1 MLLSMHRLSPE
12 SYLHVDGKR
21 RKQKRRQKSR
31 SLQPSHRNLIYFR
44 REGGDYPVNLNLR
57 NYIHC
62 KHSHS
67 KPSISINL
75 TRIAAED
82 RSISEDESSLKVVK
96 QPEQAYLKWSAAFWS
111 KGDIR
116 LAEAMCIEV
125 DGKKVAPLEI
135 EGPLIAL
142 LTTLLHGHHGFFL
155 ASQHASSPLALRRL
169 AAKYAMP
176 AHMWRHGIYLFLE
189 LLRHGLP
196 HTPLPG
202 THAHFYLSRLLHHGS
217 ALRNCPSFWR
227 HMDWVRELGRYLM
240 DDIKDREVWTN
251 VARSRYSK
259 ADDKRPTVGRLYHH
273 SAVLVRPNVPQQLS
287 FYCKSLAVGQPFAS
301 AWESTLPFDAITS
314 YA

>member
-125 DGKKVAPLEI
+125 DGKKS
-135 EGPLIAL
+135 G
-142 LTTLLHGHHGFFL
+142 TTGNWGSINCLAYNFITWTSWFL
-155 ASQHASSPLALRRL
+155 SCLPACIISS
-169 AAKYAMP
+169 
-176 AHMWRHGIYLFLE
+176 
-189 LLRHGLP
+189 
-196 HTPLPG
+196 
-202 THAHFYLSRLLHHGS
+202 GS
-217 ALRNCPSFWR
+217 
-227 HMDWVRELGRYLM
+227 
-240 DDIKDREVWTN
+240 
-251 VARSRYSK
+251 SK
-259 ADDKRPTVGRLYHH
+259 V
-273 SAVLVRPNVPQQLS
+273 S
-287 FYCKSLAVGQPFAS
+287 C
-301 AWESTLPFDAITS
+301 
-314 YA
+314 